1 MMTMPPLSETNSPD
15 EPGNVNSPP
24 LISGSIQQIL
34 DAFPHPTALLN
45 PEERVISVNIN
56 FLKLF
61 SFKNSDQLTGKQPVE
76 MFRCI
81 SAVDTIHDQ
90 SNADKCH
97 KCGVNLNLKENKATS
112 QRFTERCNL
121 TFADETGH
129 LDDLHNMKVT
139 TSPFTLDGE
148 QYYLFSITDIS
159 NEVRRRLLDKIF
171 FHDVLNKAG
180 NIAGILD
187 ILNLI
192 GNDDKR
198 SDELYQTLKSTSND
212 LISEIKYQRDLSSAE
227 NNELIP
233 VFLPNSSL
241 EILYSTRKEMVN
253 STIAHEREITIFAFS
268 PDQKIVTDDLLLRR
282 VLINMLK
289 NALEATD
296 RGGKV
301 ILGCEQVDHEYF
313 RFWVHNEPP
322 VPLEIQE
329 RLFNKAISTKGAN
342 RGLGTFSIK
351 LIGEKYLKGK
361 VNFISS
367 ADTGTYFMI
376 DLPIEGQN

>member
-1 MMTMPPLSETNSPD
+1 MTQPPLSETNSHD
-15 EPGNVNSPP
+15 DPGYENSPP
-24 LISGSIQQIL
+24 LINSSIMQIL
-34 DAFPHPTALLN
+34 DAFPQPTALLD

-61 SFKNSDQLTGKQPVE
+61 SIKNSDQLTGKQPVE

-81 SAVDTIHDQ
+81 SADTIYEQ
-90 SNADKCH
+90 SNAGKCH
-97 KCGVNLNLKENKATS
+97 ECGVILNLKGNRATS

-129 LDDLHNMKVT
+129 LDELHNMKVT

-148 QYYLFSITDIS
+148 RYYLFSITDIS
-159 NEVRRRLLDKIF
+159 HEVRRRLLDKIF

-180 NIAGILD
+180 NIVGILD

-212 LISEIKYQRDLSSAE
+212 LICEIKYQRDLSSAE

-233 VFLPNSSL
+233 VFLPKSSF
-241 EILYSTRKEMVN
+241 EILDSTRKEIVN
-253 STIAHEREITIFAFS
+253 SAIAFEREITLFACS
-268 PDQKIVTDDLLLRR
+268 PDQEIVTDDLLLRR
-282 VLINMLK
+282 ILINMLK
-289 NALEATD
+289 NALEATN

-313 RFWVHNEPP
+313 RFWVHNEQTIP
-322 VPLEIQE
+322 VEIQQ
-329 RLFNKAISTKGAN
+329 RLFKKTTSTKGAN

-367 ADTGTYFMI
+367 AYTGTYFMI
-376 DLPIEGQN
+376 DLPKAVQE